1 MRSYETGWGTKWEK
15 CTRMSQINTASLFL
29 INYLKNK
36 LKYVY
41 SYELSILFKK

>member
-1 MRSYETGWGTKWEK
+1 MKLGGGTKWEK

-29 INYLKNK
+29 LLNHLKNK